1 MPRKT
6 QRTAGT
12 VVLAGLAVAAALVGV
27 NVVTSERE
35 SAVADQ
41 PQVPPATTAAPATPA
56 PLGWRWETYENIQ
69 VQVPANWATSLWA
82 GGGRC
87 GRTSEPEPIVRR
99 PGGAV
104 IDMLQP
110 CPNPPTSLHNAPS
123 LEFGGAKEA
132 GIIRYDD
139 GWTKETRLIGG
150 RYLTVTTGDEALRQR
165 IFDSA
170 GPIET
175 IDGNGCQPAP
185 ALAGNVV
192 LRPPSEGGLESVG
205 VVESVSVCR
214 YSTTVSK
221 DHPWPLE
228 ASSRILDTAAGK
240 LVDDLVAAPAGSG
253 PNITNP
259 RICGPDPGYEVIIL
273 RAHGSQHDQDVIVRY
288 EGCKRNGTDDGSVA
302 RQLTSSAAKQ
312 IFFGVHEPDGMNRT
326 LYQLL
331 IGPPPPVF

>member
-1 MPRKT
+1 
-6 QRTAGT
+6 
-12 VVLAGLAVAAALVGV
+12 V
-27 NVVTSERE
+27 NVVTSDRE

-41 PQVPPATTAAPATPA
+41 PQVPPATTATPA

-110 CPNPPTSLHNAPS
+110 CPNPPTPLHNAPS

-170 GPIET
+170 GPIERST
-175 IDGNGCQPAP
+175 ATVASP
-185 ALAGNVV
+185 L
-192 LRPPSEGGLESVG
+192 PP
-205 VVESVSVCR
+205 
-214 YSTTVSK
+214 
-221 DHPWPLE
+221 
-228 ASSRILDTAAGK
+228 
-240 LVDDLVAAPAGSG
+240 
-253 PNITNP
+253 
-259 RICGPDPGYEVIIL
+259 
-273 RAHGSQHDQDVIVRY
+273 
-288 EGCKRNGTDDGSVA
+288 
-302 RQLTSSAAKQ
+302 
-312 IFFGVHEPDGMNRT
+312 
-326 LYQLL
+326 
-331 IGPPPPVF
+331 